1 MTQAEH
7 PQTVEGRPTRYALAK
22 ALLDSGLIARYQ
34 DYALRAHPA
43 TMHSEEPEEI
53 ALGWAGAI
61 LAVLEAAR

>member
-34 DYALRAHPA
+34 DALRAHPA

-53 ALGWAGAI
+53 ALGWAGDI
-61 LAVLEAAR
+61 LAVLEATR